1 MNRSTNIIA
10 AVITVFLIHNSCV
23 FAEPASNVNSFENQ
37 IQNYET
43 QIEELDNQIEMTMKK
58 MNDNNKEIENTRND
72 IINLESNIKNTE
84 KDIEGK
90 QDLLKKRIRSAYITG
105 TDGYMEVLFTSDSL
119 GEFLGK
125 AEILK
130 SIIDFD
136 NNAIRDLFSKKD
148 KIISAQKKIKQK
160 NDMLLSLKLDNEKK
174 LKELGT
180 NKEKQQKALVE
191 TKEKQKEYAVQLA
204 AEQAR
209 IKAQAEE
216 ALRQARLAEAAK
228 QDQQR
233 VTASNKNNTTTETV
247 SRGSSNK
254 NNSKQNSNSSFSSSG
269 SVVSYASKFIGTP
282 YVWGGTTPSPGF
294 DCSGFTQYVYGNF
307 GISIGRTTY
316 DQINDGVEVSRDKL
330 QPGDLVF
337 FGTKDNPH
345 HVGMYIGNNCYI
357 HAPRTGDSIKISPL
371 TRSDYLT
378 ARRVK

>member
-1 MNRSTNIIA
+1 MNRKINIIITLII
-10 AVITVFLIHNSCV
+10 VILVHNSLA
-23 FAEPASNVNSFENQ
+23 FAEPTSNSFENQ
-37 IQNYET
+37 IQSYEI
-43 QIEELDNQIEMTMKK
+43 QIEELDNQIETTMKK
-58 MNDNNKEIENTRND
+58 VDDNNKGIENTQND
-72 IINLESNIKNTE
+72 IVKLEANIKDAE
-84 KDIEGK
+84 KDIQGK

-105 TDGYMEVLFTSDSL
+105 TDGYIEILFSSDSL

-136 NNAIRDLFSKKD
+136 NNAIKDLFSKKD
-148 KIISAQKKIKQK
+148 KILSDQKRIKQK
-160 NDMLLSLKLDNEKK
+160 NDMLLSLQLDNEKK
-174 LKELGT
+174 LKELGA
-180 NKEKQQKALVE
+180 NKEKQQKALAE

-204 AEQAR
+204 AEQAK

-216 ALRQARLAEAAK
+216 ALRQAKLAEAADK
-228 QDQQR
+228 EQQKTN
-233 VTASNKNNTTTETV
+233 VASKNNVTVETA

-254 NNSKQNSNSSFSSSG
+254 DNSRQNSSTPVSNASNASI
-269 SVVSYASKFIGTP
+269 VSYASKFLGTP
-282 YVWGGTTPSPGF
+282 YVWGGTMPSPGF
-294 DCSGFTQYVYGNF
+294 DCSGFTQYVYGKF

-316 DQINDGVEVSRDKL
+316 DQINDGVEVSRDNL
-330 QPGDLVF
+330 QAGDLVF

-357 HAPRTGDSIKISPL
+357 HAPRTGDVVKISPL